1 MPFVTGINRSL
12 LSAGTANKIGF
23 RPRSG
28 VTTSRMNKFIHFGP
42 TPYPFLSMIFPLSS
56 CPFSIHAGMSLLPVH
71 LLRRDSGGRRLKRNL
86 KNGKYAGS
94 RL

>member
-1 MPFVTGINRSL
+1 MPFVTGISRSV

-42 TPYPFLSMIFPLSS
+42 TAAPALSMIFPLSL
-56 CPFSIHAGMSLLPVH
+56 CPFSIHAGMRLFSVH
-71 LLRRDSGGRRLKRNL
+71 LLRRAAAAEQERPFK
-86 KNGKYAGS
+86 A
-94 RL
+94 